1 MASGPLAMKGRIGVM
16 AKKSVGYRKV
26 KKPTAAQ
33 IKAKGTFLVG
43 GRSKPISAGVWGQLE
58 PLDRVAREKMARW
71 GDTLPSLVSP
81 DLAGR
86 FRGAYEALG
95 EAVDAEDVMKVHK
108 LAAALMRAWSVL
120 EDEAVAAG
128 HEPLPNDAYCMELE
142 EGRVTCIALHGAAEL
157 RRLHPK
163 WAVYSFEDA
172 ARVLSANFATG
183 FIEEAFKAFPDA
195 KVARVDVG
203 EWKDPRVD
211 KDIDDE
217 IPF

>member
-1 MASGPLAMKGRIGVM
+1 MAVS
-16 AKKSVGYRKV
+16 KSRR
-26 KKPTAAQ
+26 KPTAAQ
-33 IKAKGTFLVG
+33 IKAKGTFEVG
-43 GRSKPISAGVWGQLE
+43 ERTKPIPAGVWGQLA
-58 PLDRVAREKMARW
+58 PLDRVAREKTSRW
-71 GDTLPSLVSP
+71 GDSLPELVSP

-86 FRGAYEALG
+86 FHGAYEALG
-95 EAVDAEDVMKVHK
+95 AAVEAEDVVKVSK
-108 LAAALMRAWSVL
+108 LAGALMRAWDVL
-120 EDEAVAAG
+120 ESEAMAAG
-128 HEPLPNDAYCMELE
+128 HEPLPNDAYCVELE
-142 EGRVTCIALHGAAEL
+142 AGRVTCIALRGASEL

-172 ARVLSANFATG
+172 ARVLSANFAAS

-195 KVARVDVG
+195 KVTRVDVG